1 MAELAGKNYAR
12 PRRDVVIITLAL
24 LAATAAPA
32 LSATVTEAPTISGD
46 PTPGSKLTAS
56 TGRWTPAGATPN
68 YDWLRCGASGEG
80 CSRVAGACERSYTVR
95 DADVGHTLRAR
106 LTVTEAGQPPASQM
120 SEPTALVV

>member
-46 PTPGSKLTAS
+46 PSPGSELTAS
-56 TGRWTPAGATPN
+56 TGSWTPAGATPN
-68 YDWLRCGASGEG
+68 YDWLRCGASGEA
-80 CSRVAGACERSYTVR
+80 CTRVAGACDRRYRVR
-95 DADVGHTLRAR
+95 DADLGHTLQAR
-106 LTVTEAGQPPASQM
+106 LTVTEVGH
-120 SEPTALVV
+120 EPSSGTS